1 MLVISQG
8 KRGFIDAK
16 ALLVE
21 RVYGDKSGKYAIV
34 AHDESLSGM
43 SESAMIMAYF
53 PDEKTAIDTLEK
65 VFQAFEDG
73 AKSYRF

>member
-8 KRGFIDAK
+8 KRGIIDTK
-16 ALLVE
+16 VLLVE

-34 AHDESLSGM
+34 ARDESLRDTSG
-43 SESAMIMAYF
+43 AMIMAYF
-53 PDEKTAIDTLEK
+53 PDEKTAINTLEK